1 MSSING
7 WVSEK
12 TNNRIP
18 TLLNSID
25 PDEVMFLVN
34 TLYIKV
40 DWEKGFVEES
50 TGDRVFT
57 LLNGQVI
64 QTPTMYADRGF
75 NTYSDDDMITVE
87 LPYKDEGLSM
97 YLIKPLSGD
106 VNELISRFD
115 EDKMSDILN
124 NSMPERL
131 MFTMP
136 RFEVKYENTEVRKNL
151 NLLGINQI
159 FSGQADLSKMATR
172 NNLAISRV
180 VHKTYITVDEK
191 GTEGAAVTAAGV
203 VNTSLPPQV
212 DFDSPFM
219 FVIMEKTYGEMLFM
233 GRITDPR

>member
-75 NTYSDDDMITVE
+75 NTYSDDDMVAVE

-151 NLLGINQI
+151 NLLGINQ
-159 FSGQADLSKMATR
+159 
-172 NNLAISRV
+172 
-180 VHKTYITVDEK
+180 
-191 GTEGAAVTAAGV
+191 
-203 VNTSLPPQV
+203 
-212 DFDSPFM
+212 M
-219 FVIMEKTYGEMLFM
+219 FTG
-233 GRITDPR
+233 

>member
-75 NTYSDDDMITVE
+75 NTYSDDDMIAVE
-87 LPYKDEGLSM
+87 LPYKDEGLS
-97 YLIKPLSGD
+97 I
-106 VNELISRFD
+106 
-115 EDKMSDILN
+115 
-124 NSMPERL
+124 
-131 MFTMP
+131 
-136 RFEVKYENTEVRKNL
+136 
-151 NLLGINQI
+151 
-159 FSGQADLSKMATR
+159 
-172 NNLAISRV
+172 
-180 VHKTYITVDEK
+180 
-191 GTEGAAVTAAGV
+191 
-203 VNTSLPPQV
+203 
-212 DFDSPFM
+212 
-219 FVIMEKTYGEMLFM
+219 
-233 GRITDPR
+233 